1 MQSYQSLLCT
11 CLFLLKNIFQK
22 LIPGEK
28 RAGASDVYREM
39 LKKSPQYY
47 NLLRAL
53 CLEED
58 FSGTTAP
65 IWMPFGVRSGFGH
78 SLPHTKG
85 QPNRTTNSWE
95 IALVILTGKM
105 EKEGGIHRD
114 SFSVLQL
121 FCFIFTKRFLRN
133 YCTDLD
139 ALWCVASWDQTLTWH
154 QRTSKS
160 DDKRLRNRTGDYE
173 WHNLIV
179 TVISLYK

>member
-1 MQSYQSLLCT
+1 MVVSDNHRWSRCWPLSECARTAHFSLLYT
-11 CLFLLKNIFQK
+11 
-22 LIPGEK
+22 EK
-28 RAGASDVYREM
+28 CR
-39 LKKSPQYY
+39 KKSPQYY
-47 NLLRAL
+47 NLLRVS

-121 FCFIFTKRFLRN
+121 FWFIFTKRFLRN

-154 QRTSKS
+154 QRASKS
-160 DDKRLRNRTGDYE
+160 DNKRLRNRTGD
-173 WHNLIV
+173 LTV
-179 TVISLYK
+179 TL

>member
-1 MQSYQSLLCT
+1 MLQVATST
-11 CLFLLKNIFQK
+11 FT
-22 LIPGEK
+22 EK
-28 RAGASDVYREM
+28 CR
-39 LKKSPQYY
+39 KKSPQYY
-47 NLLRAL
+47 NLLRVS

-139 ALWCVASWDQTLTWH
+139 ALWCVASWDQTLIWH
-154 QRTSKS
+154 QRASKS
-160 DDKRLRNRTGDYE
+160 VQWFQRNCWWMWRANFNFEVPT
-173 WHNLIV
+173 
-179 TVISLYK
+179 TVVIGESQAGL